1 MYRYKVIDIHPIDR
15 LYGVIKVG
23 HVFETDRPAALMAW
37 DSRRP
42 EISGY
47 SYGFIAGETVAA
59 IKVEDITYQK
69 EEIER
74 LIDKWVDESFKPAM
88 EKVQHNLFMY
98 GQACINTETLEVSV
112 SHPDGEVE
120 PAPWIPVSER
130 LPDFGER
137 VLVDDQGIVRI
148 GVFCA
153 DPRNGAVICFD
164 EQDEQ
169 PGVIHTAHWM
179 PLPDPPQK

>member
-23 HVFETDRPAALMAW
+23 QVLEAKKPAALMAW

-69 EEIER
+69 EE
-74 LIDKWVDESFKPAM
+74 
-88 EKVQHNLFMY
+88 
-98 GQACINTETLEVSV
+98 
-112 SHPDGEVE
+112 VE

-130 LPDFGER
+130 LPEFDES
-137 VLVDDQGIVRI
+137 VLVFCRIYGRFLATYVQVGEFDGQKYGNWRDFKGQLGIL
-148 GVFCA
+148 
-153 DPRNGAVICFD
+153 P
-164 EQDEQ
+164 
-169 PGVIHTAHWM
+169 PTHWM
-179 PLPDPPQK
+179 PLPEPPKK

>member
-1 MYRYKVIDIHPIDR
+1 MYRYRVIDIHPIDR
-15 LYGVIKVG
+15 LYGVIEVG

-69 EEIER
+69 R
-74 LIDKWVDESFKPAM
+74 ADDK
-88 EKVQHNLFMY
+88 H
-98 GQACINTETLEVSV
+98 
-112 SHPDGEVE
+112 EVE

-130 LPDFGER
+130 MPESGGD
-137 VLVDDQGIVRI
+137 VLVCDGDAMAI
-148 GVFCA
+148 A
-153 DPRNGAVICFD
+153 CFRTKD
-164 EQDEQ
+164 RVWNFFGRDFWS
-169 PGVIHTAHWM
+169 GSDVTHWM
-179 PLPDPPQK
+179 PLPEPPQK